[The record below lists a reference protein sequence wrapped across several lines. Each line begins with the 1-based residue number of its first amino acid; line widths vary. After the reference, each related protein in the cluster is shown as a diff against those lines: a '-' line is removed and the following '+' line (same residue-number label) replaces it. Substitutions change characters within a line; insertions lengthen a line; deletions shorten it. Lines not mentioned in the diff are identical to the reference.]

1 MPVPNLE
8 DVFKLSGVPSHTF
21 VQPVEYNKLLVALRT
36 PGRGVVI
43 EGPSGIGKTTAVIKA
58 LDELGLGQNVLRL
71 SARKKE
77 DRDFIAALPGKRD
90 VGLVIV
96 DDFHRL
102 DATVQEAIADH
113 LKVLADEERTDT
125 KLVLVG
131 INRVGDSL
139 VRFAP
144 DLNNR
149 IDTIKFEAN
158 PDERIH
164 ELVTKGERA
173 LNIALQIGPEIVKGS
188 SGSFYL
194 AQMLCHQTCLAADIL
209 DAQIEVK
216 EICISYQSVSYRVMG
231 GLARL
236 FMTDAIKFAAGPRLR
251 REGRAPYLHI
261 LKWLAESNEWAIS
274 LDREVA
280 RHAEQR
286 GSASQ
291 VVEKGYLTDFLGKNP
306 ELSVLHYEPSTT
318 ILTVEDPQFV
328 FFLRNLGWN
337 KFAEQVGFL
346 NIQFSNRYDFALS
359 FAGPDRAYARRLFEL
374 LTEVELEVFYDHNEQ
389 SRILAENVEDYLGP
403 VYASEAAYVVVMLG
417 PEYPKRIWTAF
428 ESEQFKSRFGQN
440 AVVPIWFTTAPPGIF
455 DESTRVGGVTFDPT
469 QEQEKQLAAIA
480 ELLRKKIAERACKV
494 SALVAESDKK

>member
-1 MPVPNLE
+1 MPAPNLE

-36 PGRGVVI
+36 PGRGVII

-77 DRDFIAALPGKRD
+77 DRDFIAALPEKRD

-164 ELVTKGERA
+164 ELVGKGEQA
-173 LNIALQIGPEIVKGS
+173 LNISLKIGAEIVKGS

-194 AQMLCHQTCLAADIL
+194 AQMLCHQTCLSAGVM
-209 DAQIEVK
+209 DAQTDPK
-216 EICISYQSVSYRVMG
+216 EIAISYQIVSYRVMG
-231 GLARL
+231 GLARRFL
-236 FMTDAIKFAAGPRLR
+236 REAIKFAAGPRLR

-286 GSASQ
+286 GSAGQ
-291 VVEKGYLTDFLGKNP
+291 VVEKGYLADFLTKNP

-328 FFLRNLGWN
+328 YFLRNLGWN

-359 FAGPDRAYARRLFEL
+359 FAGPDRAHAKRLFAL
-374 LTEVELEVFYDHNEQ
+374 LTEGELEVFYDQNEQ
-389 SRILAENVEDYLGP
+389 SRILAENIEDYLGP
-403 VYASEAAYVVVMLG
+403 IYASEAAYVVVLLG

-428 ESEQFKSRFGQN
+428 ESEQFKNRFGQN
-440 AVVPIWFTTAPPGIF
+440 AVIPIWFTTAPPGIF
-455 DESTRVGGVTFDPT
+455 DESARVGGVTFDPS
-469 QEQEKQLAAIA
+469 QEQEKQLVQIA
-480 ELLRKKIAERACKV
+480 ELLRKKIAERAAKV
-494 SALVAESDKK
+494 TALAAEPNNE